1 MFETFMGLPL
11 HPLVIHAAVVFVP
24 LLILVAL
31 GYALVP
37 ALRARLGW
45 LAVLLAIIAPLTA
58 FGAKLTGDAF
68 RARLARLTPG
78 APFDKIDD
86 HRSLGTFTLYLTIL
100 LALLVLAMVLIRTKP
115 AVVNAL
121 LVIGVVA
128 VSAVTAYYVYRT
140 GDTAARIVWKG
151 L

>member
-1 MFETFMGLPL
+1 MFETFLGLPL

-37 ALRARLGW
+37 RLRARLGW
-45 LAVLLAIIAPLTA
+45 VAVLLALIAPLSTLL
-58 FGAKLTGDAF
+58 AKLSGDAF

-78 APFDKIDD
+78 APFDKIDA
-86 HRSLGTFTLYLTIL
+86 HRSLGTITVYLTIS
-100 LALLVLAMVLIRTKP
+100 LAVLVLVLVLVRTKP
-115 AVVNAL
+115 PVLNAL
-121 LVIGVVA
+121 LVVAIVA
-128 VSAVTAYYVYRT
+128 VSAVTGYYVYRT
-140 GDTAARIVWKG
+140 GDTAAHIVWKG

>member
-37 ALRARLGW
+37 RLRSRLGW
-45 LAVLLAIIAPLTA
+45 LAVLLAVIAPLTTFA
-58 FGAKLTGDAF
+58 AKLSGDAF

-115 AVVNAL
+115 VVVNAL
-121 LVIGVVA
+121 LVVAVVG

-140 GDTAARIVWKG
+140 GDTAAHIVWNG